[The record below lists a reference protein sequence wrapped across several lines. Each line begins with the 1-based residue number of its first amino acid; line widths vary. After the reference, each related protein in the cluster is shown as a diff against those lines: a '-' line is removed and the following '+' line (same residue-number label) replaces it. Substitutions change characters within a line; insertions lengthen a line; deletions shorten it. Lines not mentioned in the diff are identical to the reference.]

1 MRTFT
6 KYLVIFLFPVVFTQ
20 PLDDRYHTYDEII
33 NLVDS
38 LSSIESYQDWFMV
51 DTIGY
56 SSQDNIP
63 IIAVKVSDN
72 VLSKE
77 DEPRALFIGQ
87 VHAEEILGVEIVL
100 DLMMDLLDPRPEDFN
115 HMNILKSYLE
125 IWIVPSANP
134 EGLGVVHEGL
144 DLTYRKNKSDF
155 SAAGPVP
162 NGVFD
167 YEPSIGNDIDGVDLN
182 RNFSFNWTFGDTF
195 LVFDDSDYGSHYDY
209 YRGPQPFSEKE
220 AVAIR
225 DLALEN
231 DFVFSVVWHS
241 SRSGR
246 LSEKVFTSWQWE
258 DNKPSPDSELMKGIA
273 DTFSELMETEDGT
286 GNYLSVFSGSRNG
299 KLHDWFYRETGCIQ
313 YLIECG
319 TSNIQPDSVLIENTV
334 FRTKPAMVYL
344 LDRAIGYNTDAGQ
357 ATGIIFDQYTGL
369 PIEGAHVEID
379 EHTGSVLKPR
389 LTNEFGRYRRIL
401 NAGTYHLNV
410 SKKGYLPQD
419 NIFVANNSGITTNDY
434 YLEPAPSH
442 SLQLGLDYS
451 AMPDTVEC
459 ILISD
464 FDSDS
469 LVLFSSNNSIELKE
483 GNWTII
489 VNPLGGTPW
498 EKTIYLDRDTS
509 FTIPVDPSIS
519 YLLSH
524 DWDWNSQNGSWF
536 IDNGTLHSQESL
548 YYDNNDSLL
557 GLKWIDTEYYDL
569 IGSNRIIFS
578 IDHRYETEWDHD
590 SVGISILDTNNM
602 VIHKYGWSG
611 DKWEGYQKDYTSVI
625 KEMGFGMIKVRLWF
639 KTDLTVN
646 YRGWEINQLRMHA
659 VNDNYLSAE
668 TVSSNNPPQ
677 INFGFR
683 SIFPNPSYGKFQLE
697 IGSWQ
702 GGPAK
707 IMVYNVLGQRIMS
720 RSIDISNKGDLFLDL
735 DFTELNKGLVSS
747 GMLFIAVESNNHKV
761 VRKCIMLK
769 N

>member
-1 MRTFT
+1 MRTVSI
-6 KYLVIFLFPVVFTQ
+6 YSVIFLFSIVFSQ
-20 PLDDRYHTYDEII
+20 SLDERYHTYDEII
-33 NLVDS
+33 DLVDS
-38 LSSIESYQDWFMV
+38 LSNIESYQEWFKV

-63 IIAVKVSDN
+63 ILAVKISDN
-72 VLSKE
+72 VHLKE

-87 VHAEEILGVEIVL
+87 VHAEEILGIEIVL
-100 DLMMDLLDPRPEDFN
+100 DLMMDLLDPRPEDYN

-134 EGLGVVHEGL
+134 EGLSVVHDGL

-155 SAAGPVP
+155 SASGPVP

-195 LVFDDSDYGSHYDY
+195 LVFDESDYGAHYDY
-209 YRGPQPFSEKE
+209 YRGPEPFSENE

-258 DNKPSPDSELMKGIA
+258 DSKPSPDSELMKGIA
-273 DTFSELMETEDGT
+273 DTFSELIETEDGT
-286 GNYLSVFSGSRNG
+286 GTYLSVFSGSRNG

-319 TSNIQPDSVLIENTV
+319 TSNLQPDSILIENTA

-357 ATGIIFDQYTGL
+357 ATGTIYDESTGL
-369 PIEGAHVEID
+369 PIQGAIIEIS
-379 EHTGSVLKPR
+379 EHSGSVLKPR

-401 NAGTYHLNV
+401 NAGTYHLNI
-410 SKKGYLPQD
+410 SKKGYLPK
-419 NIFVANNSGITTNDY
+419 NNFVVVNNSGITSTDY
-434 YLEPAPSH
+434 YLEPAPLYSV
-442 SLQLGLDYS
+442 QLEINYS
-451 AMPDTVEC
+451 TMPVTIEC
-459 ILISD
+459 VLISD

-469 LVLFSSNNSIELKE
+469 LTLSSTNTSLELYE
-483 GNWTII
+483 GNWTVI
-489 VNPLGGTPW
+489 VNPSGGTPW
-498 EKTIYLDRDTS
+498 EKTFYLDRDIS
-509 FTIPVDPSIS
+509 FTIPIDLSTT
-519 YLLSH
+519 YLLSYN
-524 DWDWNSQNGSWF
+524 WDWNSHEGSWYT
-536 IDNGTLHSQESL
+536 DNGVLRTQQSL

-557 GLKWIDTEYYDL
+557 DLQWIETEYYD
-569 IGSNRIIFS
+569 ISGSNRVIVS
-578 IDHRYETEWDHD
+578 INHRYETEWDHD
-590 SVGISILDTNNM
+590 SVGISILDTNDM
-602 VIHKYGWSG
+602 VIHKHGWSG
-611 DKWEGYQKDYTSVI
+611 DGWDRYQNDYTTAVKNI
-625 KEMGFGMIKVRLWF
+625 GFDMIKVRLWF

-646 YRGWEINQLRMHA
+646 YRGWEIDDLRMYA
-659 VNDNYLSAE
+659 INDNYLDTE
-668 TVSSNNPPQ
+668 VVSSNNLPK
-677 INFGFR
+677 INFGVR
-683 SIFPNPSYGKFQLE
+683 NIFPNPSYGRLQLD

-707 IMVYNVLGQRIMS
+707 ITVYNILGQHIMS
-720 RSIDISNKGDLFLDL
+720 KSVNISNKGDHFLDL
-735 DFTELNKGLVSS
+735 DFTKLAEGLLSS
-747 GMLFIAVESNNHKV
+747 GMLFIAVESSNHKV

-769 N
+769 I

>member
-6 KYLVIFLFPVVFTQ
+6 KYLVIFLFPVAFTQ

-33 NLVDS
+33 SLVDS
-38 LSSIESYQDWFMV
+38 LSNIESYQDWFMV

-72 VLSKE
+72 VHSKE

-87 VHAEEILGVEIVL
+87 VHAEEVLGVEIVL

-115 HMNILKSYLE
+115 HMNILKSYFE
-125 IWIVPSANP
+125 IWIIPSANP
-134 EGLGVVHEGL
+134 EGLSVVHEEL

-155 SAAGPVP
+155 SAEGPVP

-195 LVFDDSDYGSHYDY
+195 LVFDESDYGSHYDY

-220 AVAIR
+220 AIAIR

-258 DNKPSPDSELMKGIA
+258 DNKPSPDSEVMKGIA
-273 DTFSELMETEDGT
+273 DTFSELLETEDGT
-286 GNYLSVFSGSRNG
+286 GNYLSLFSGSRNG

-319 TSNIQPDSVLIENTV
+319 TSNMQPDSILIENTIY
-334 FRTKPAMVYL
+334 RTKPAMVYL

-357 ATGIIFDQYTGL
+357 ATGIIFDQSSGL

-379 EHTGSVLKPR
+379 EHSGSVLKPR

-410 SKKGYLPQD
+410 SKKGYLSQN
-419 NIFVANNSGITTNDY
+419 NIIVANNSGITTNDF
-434 YLEPAPSH
+434 YLESAPLY

-451 AMPDTVEC
+451 VMPDTVEC

-469 LVLFSSNNSIELKE
+469 LVLSSSNNSIELNE

-489 VNPLGGTPW
+489 VNSQGGTPW

-524 DWDWNSQNGSWF
+524 DWDWNSQDGSWF
-536 IDNGTLHSQESL
+536 IDNGILHSQESL

-557 GLKWIDTEYYDL
+557 GLQWIETEYYDL
-569 IGSNRIIFS
+569 TGSNRIIFS

-602 VIHKYGWSG
+602 VLHKAGWSG
-611 DKWEGYQKDYTSVI
+611 DKWGRFQNDYTTAISQT
-625 KEMGFGMIKVRLWF
+625 GFGLVKVMLWF

-659 VNDNYLSAE
+659 VSDNYLTIGNA
-668 TVSSNNPPQ
+668 SSNSHPQ
-677 INFGFR
+677 ITFGVQN
-683 SIFPNPSYGKFQLE
+683 IFPNPSYGKFQLE
-697 IGSWQ
+697 ISSWQ

-707 IMVYNVLGQRIMS
+707 VKVYNILGQQIMS
-720 RSIDISNKGDLFLDL
+720 RSIDIRKKGDLFLDL
-735 DFTELNKGLVSS
+735 DFTELTKGLVSS
-747 GMLFIAVESNNHKV
+747 GMIFVAVEANNQKF
-761 VRKCIMLK
+761 VRKCIILK